1 MALEAAG
8 MHDPYLWALQDRVA
22 GMIEE
27 RFPDLSP

>member
-8 MHDPYLWALQDRVA
+8 VHDLYLWALQDRVA